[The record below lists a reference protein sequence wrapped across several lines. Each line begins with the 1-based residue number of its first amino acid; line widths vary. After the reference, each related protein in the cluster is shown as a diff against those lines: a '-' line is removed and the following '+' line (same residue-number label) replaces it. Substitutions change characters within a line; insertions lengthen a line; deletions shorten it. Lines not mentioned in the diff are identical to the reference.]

1 MNELDLNK
9 EIAEKLGFT
18 EVKSFSIYPGK
29 SEITVR
35 GLHHDIW
42 HVKDYCNNPADA
54 WPIIQKYK
62 ISLQYEYMMGSW
74 SADCVT
80 HSILDDSPLKAAML
94 CFLEMEINDK

>member
-9 EIAEKLGFT
+9 AVAVKLGFT
-18 EVKSFSIYPGK
+18 GVVLSLYGPPSVRAIASDESMLRSF
-29 SEITVR
+29 
-35 GLHHDIW
+35 DF
-42 HVKDYCNNPADA
+42 CNNWQDA
-54 WPIIQKYK
+54 GPIIEKYK

-94 CFLEMEINDK
+94 CFLEMEIN